1 MKNINDYPTD
11 EQLAEYLNRQIDS
24 ELEKPF
30 DQQDMEYIDECNAF
44 LIELNL
50 PKALPDPT
58 VKAEKLKELY
68 AEFAKMHRPHVF
80 NPVSFLK
87 WFAAAAFII
96 IIIFTI
102 PVLIVAAMN
111 GMTPVDM
118 LEKWG
123 KDIFNLPYDEP
134 VEAEGMTFIRNG
146 NVVAYDSIDDL
157 LKAEQLDILCP
168 TWLPDGI
175 KINSI
180 VAVDE
185 KNGLTINFVFNKNE
199 IYYTVMLYDEF
210 TELIKNSSTED
221 VTDIS
226 GLTVYFTQIE
236 NKDYALFVNDGY
248 SYSASA
254 HDKDIL
260 IKILESIKAL

>member
-1 MKNINDYPTD
+1 MKNIKNYPTD
-11 EQLAEYLNRQIDS
+11 EQLAEYLNRQIDA

-30 DQQDMEYIDECNAF
+30 DQQDMDYIDECNAF
-44 LIELNL
+44 LNELSL
-50 PKALPDPT
+50 PLDLPDPA

-68 AEFAKMHRPHVF
+68 AEFAKMHRSHCF

-87 WFAAAAFII
+87 RFAAAACII

-102 PVLIVAAMN
+102 PVLITAAIN
-111 GMTPVDM
+111 GMTPVDV

-146 NVVAYDSIDDL
+146 NVTAYDSIDDL
-157 LKAEQLDILCP
+157 LEAEQLDILYP
-168 TWLPDGI
+168 SWLPDEI

-180 VAVDE
+180 IAVDE

-199 IYYTVMLYDEF
+199 VYYTVMLYDEY
-210 TELIKNSSTED
+210 TELVKNRSTED

-236 NKDYALFVNDGY
+236 NKDYALFVNI
-248 SYSASA
+248 
-254 HDKDIL
+254 HIRFPRMT
-260 IKILESIKAL
+260 KIH